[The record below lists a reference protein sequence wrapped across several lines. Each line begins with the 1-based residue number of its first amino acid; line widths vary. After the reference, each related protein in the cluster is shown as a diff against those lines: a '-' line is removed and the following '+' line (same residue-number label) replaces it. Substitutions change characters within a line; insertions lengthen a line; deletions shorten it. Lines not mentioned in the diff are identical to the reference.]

1 MRTTSMI
8 LTGLASAVLI
18 GPAAESCAIPTNVG
32 TRDADLPALA
42 TVSRDDAEKIA
53 LDLFRRHTPGSVL
66 SEGLESEGG
75 CLVWSIALRSSSE
88 STVPEVLIDAG
99 NGRILAVNR
108 KSPFVVLQMR

>member
-1 MRTTSMI
+1 VRTTSMMRTSLA
-8 LTGLASAVLI
+8 LTVLI
-18 GPAAESCAIPTNVG
+18 GPAAEACSIHTNVD

-53 LDLFRRHTPGSVL
+53 LDKFQQHMPGSVL
-66 SEGLESEGG
+66 SEALESEGG
-75 CLVWSIALRSSSE
+75 CLVWSIALRSSGE
-88 STVPEVLIDAG
+88 STVPEVLVDAG

>member
-1 MRTTSMI
+1 MI
-8 LTGLASAVLI
+8 LTSLASAVLI
-18 GPAAESCAIPTNVG
+18 GPAAESCSIHTNRD

-53 LDLFRRHTPGSVL
+53 LDRFRQLRPGSVL

-75 CLVWSIALRSSSE
+75 CLVWSIVLRSSGE
-88 STVPEVLIDAG
+88 STVPEVLVDAG

-108 KSPFVVLQMR
+108 KTPFVVLQMW